1 MARSLDLSVRPTILT
16 VPGLGGSG
24 PSHWQTLW
32 ERHRPDV
39 ARVELGMWDR
49 PHRNAW
55 VTKLDQAVA
64 AARAPVILVAH
75 SLGCIAVA
83 WWASLS
89 PQPYGW
95 PVAGALLVAPA
106 DVDFPE
112 RLPVNLL
119 DFAPTP
125 LGHFPFPTTLVA
137 STNDPFMAFA
147 RAKELAN
154 CWGSTLVNLRDSGH
168 INVDSGFGRWPH
180 GEALLDD
187 LLNSVNARLSAV
199 SSFNDEQ
206 PRHARG

>member
-1 MARSLDLSVRPTILT
+1 MTQRHSNSLLI

-24 PSHWQTLW
+24 DDHWQSHV
-32 ERHRPDV
+32 ERSRPG
-39 ARVELGMWDR
+39 AERVHQIEWDR
-49 PHRNAW
+49 PNLRTWLEQLHR
-55 VTKLDQAVA
+55 AVE
-64 AARAPVILVAH
+64 RHPHSVLVAH
-75 SLGCIAVA
+75 SLGCVLVA
-83 WWASLS
+83 HFARRY
-89 PQPYGW
+89 PEA

-187 LLNSVNARLSAV
+187 LLNYVNARLSAV